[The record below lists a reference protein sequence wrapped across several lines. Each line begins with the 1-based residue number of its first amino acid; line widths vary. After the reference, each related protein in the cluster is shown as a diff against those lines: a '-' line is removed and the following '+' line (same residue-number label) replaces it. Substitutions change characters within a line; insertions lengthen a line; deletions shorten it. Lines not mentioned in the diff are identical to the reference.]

1 MSPLLR
7 PIAIA
12 IAIAIIAA
20 AAASAQ
26 AQSPMPLVVPSSDD
40 ANTTALP
47 IIRNNQV
54 EGFLL
59 IDSGGSASTRSSLDR
74 ILGRGNTAP
83 SVGVGVIAPLDNGR
97 RIGTSLS
104 LETQPTVGL
113 LCNGGT
119 VSRSFGALAEH
130 CMVASLTPNPA
141 AALMRPATLSPG
153 LRVESRLEG
162 DRSAITAS
170 LGLNRFDVDSPIV
183 LPGALSGNVGSDLML
198 SLNGGEFEQEDI
210 GLLGEMRVG
219 DSGWVSIG
227 GNLARARIVAANQ
240 LPGSLASEWSTGT
253 LSLGGGIGNFGGEII
268 GRVVEVP
275 GSSAS
280 YSNVGLG
287 VTWRAPWR
295 ARFSVG
301 AENLG
306 SRGKNPFAVGSED
319 DDESSR
325 VPYIRYEHDH

>member
-12 IAIAIIAA
+12 VIAL
-20 AAASAQ
+20 AAASVQ
-26 AQSPMPLVVPSSDD
+26 AQSPLPLVIPANDD
-40 ANTTALP
+40 SNTTALP

-59 IDSGGSASTRSSLDR
+59 IESGSNPNTRTSLDR
-74 ILGRGNTAP
+74 ILGRGNSP
-83 SVGVGVIAPLDNGR
+83 SAGVGFIAPLDHGR

-119 VSRSFGALAEH
+119 VSRSFGALAQH
-130 CMVASLTPNPA
+130 CLVANLTPNPA
-141 AALMRPATLSPG
+141 AALMRPASLSPG
-153 LRVESRLEG
+153 VRVETRLEG
-162 DRSAITAS
+162 QRSALTAS
-170 LGLNRFDVDSPIV
+170 LGLNRFDIESPIR
-183 LPGALSGNVGSDLML
+183 LPGAIEGNVGSDLML
-198 SLNGGEFEQEDI
+198 SLNGAEFEQEDI
-210 GLLGEMRVG
+210 GLLGEMRIG
-219 DSGWVSIG
+219 ESGWVSIG

-240 LPGSLASEWSTGT
+240 LPGSLASEWNTGT
-253 LSLGGGIGNFGGEII
+253 LTVGGGVGNFGGEII
-268 GRVVEVP
+268 GRVVELP

-280 YSNVGLG
+280 YSNIGLG

-306 SRGKNPFAVGSED
+306 TRGKNPFAVGSD
-319 DDESSR
+319 DEDESSR
-325 VPYIRYEHDH
+325 VPYIRYEQDL

>member
-12 IAIAIIAA
+12 VIAA
-20 AAASAQ
+20 AASVQ
-26 AQSPMPLVVPSSDD
+26 AQSPMPLVVPSQDD
-40 ANTTALP
+40 GNTTALP

-59 IDSGGSASTRSSLDR
+59 IESGNNNSTRTSLDR
-74 ILGRGNTAP
+74 ILGRGNSPA
-83 SVGVGVIAPLDNGR
+83 VGVGVIAPLDSGR

-104 LETQPTVGL
+104 LETQPTIGL

-119 VSRSFGALAEH
+119 VSSSFGALAQH

-141 AALMRPATLSPG
+141 ASLVRPASNLSPG
-153 LRVESRLEG
+153 LRVETRLDG
-162 DRSAITAS
+162 QRSALTAS
-170 LGLNRFDVDSPIV
+170 LGLNRFDVESPIL
-183 LPGALSGNVGSDLML
+183 LPGALEGNVGSSLML
-198 SLNGGEFEQEDI
+198 SLNGAEFEQEDI
-210 GLLGEMRVG
+210 GLIGEMRVG
-219 DSGWVSIG
+219 ESGWVSIG

-240 LPGSLASEWSTGT
+240 LPGGLASEWNTGT
-253 LSLGGGIGNFGGEII
+253 VSLGGGIGNFGGEII
-268 GRVVEVP
+268 GRVVELP

-325 VPYIRYEHDH
+325 VPYIRYEQDL